1 MAKVADY
8 APASL
13 ADLGTF
19 LDADEKAAIAGFPLD
34 LAAVLADPGN
44 RFGPRWIVSVVD
56 RATGEKYAL
65 GFATNATRDRAMV
78 ALRDALDAGTE
89 FDPIAIEKV
98 MPEKGGNPFWI
109 IRDATAEEIAAGD
122 ASKANVDAA
131 EAPAPKLAKAKAAAG

>member
-34 LAAVLADPGN
+34 LAAVIADPGN
-44 RFGPRWIVSVVD
+44 RFGPRWIVSVID

-65 GFATNATRDRAMV
+65 GFATNATRDRSMT
-78 ALRDALDAGTE
+78 ALRDALDAGTT
-89 FDPIAIEKV
+89 FDPVAIEKV
-98 MPEKGGNPFWI
+98 TPEKGGNAFWI

-122 ASKANVDAA
+122 AAKGTGDAA
-131 EAPAPKLAKAKAAAG
+131 EAPAPKLRKAAADA